1 MPLHEAETAFLRRT
15 AASSGKPLRETT
27 PDQAHGRAAMHAG
40 GITFGHDPLRAAVRG
55 RTPRLIEAAAS
66 L

>member
-1 MPLHEAETAFLRRT
+1 M
-15 AASSGKPLRETT
+15 PLRETT